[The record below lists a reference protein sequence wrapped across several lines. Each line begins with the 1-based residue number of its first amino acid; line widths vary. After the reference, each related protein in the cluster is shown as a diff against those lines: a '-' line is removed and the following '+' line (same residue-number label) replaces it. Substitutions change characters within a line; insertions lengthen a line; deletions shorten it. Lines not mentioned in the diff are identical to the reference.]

1 MVGGKS
7 ASQGARACPRG
18 KKEHRKIKTK
28 QELCKV
34 EKQLPTRTPRTPR
47 VTRSKPR
54 NAGRRL
60 LSLTFWFL
68 SFLVFVEK
76 NLQCLALPWTAYGSS
91 SSSSLSSSSSVCL
104 DFTSLSKDS
113 YIFCKKLKFIVRN
126 NKLRRIMLEDS
137 GIFSL
142 WRHLMLEITFFLSL
156 SSLPFTF
163 FSDSYPVK
171 TSLKLEWLIN
181 FHN

>member
-1 MVGGKS
+1 
-7 ASQGARACPRG
+7 
-18 KKEHRKIKTK
+18 
-28 QELCKV
+28 
-34 EKQLPTRTPRTPR
+34 
-47 VTRSKPR
+47 
-54 NAGRRL
+54 
-60 LSLTFWFL
+60 
-68 SFLVFVEK
+68 
-76 NLQCLALPWTAYGSS
+76 
-91 SSSSLSSSSSVCL
+91 
-104 DFTSLSKDS
+104 
-113 YIFCKKLKFIVRN
+113 
-126 NKLRRIMLEDS
+126 MLEDS